1 MIPDAIWNGW
11 FWRNYKKIF
20 FNLWKNCIENK
31 YLNILDK
38 LFDKKIPV
46 TKKDD
51 LLSPNMIVSPNHII
65 GSSNISNKNEIPNF
79 FHFIHPSYGG
89 GGAHKC
95 CSNVINV
102 NKSISIEEWLEFC
115 KKLDINV
122 KNDFILGIKSE
133 IKRLENFFI

>member
-1 MIPDAIWNGW
+1 MSPIFNKVPQPP
-11 FWRNYKKIF
+11 WRGET
-20 FNLWKNCIENK
+20 L
-31 YLNILDK
+31 
-38 LFDKKIPV
+38 
-46 TKKDD
+46 D
-51 LLSPNMIVSPNHII
+51 LLLLFQLFF
-65 GSSNISNKNEIPNF
+65 PNF

-122 KNDFILGIKSE
+122 KNDFIVGIKSE